1 MTEVSIEEQALTVEE
16 PVYTID
22 EQLQQAAKDIQMAAQ
37 DFYAAGQ
44 ARNAAAKAHDC
55 LEAQLFM
62 RHKSERRDDGK
73 PRTDAECHAM
83 TLFALGSVHD
93 EYEASKINYEVAKTI
108 LASYMALLS
117 ALQTRAKMTTQTD
130 AAIAN
135 SPY

>member
-1 MTEVSIEEQALTVEE
+1 MEIRTDEPILTL
-16 PVYTID
+16 D
-22 EQLQQAAKDIQMAAQ
+22 EQLQVASRDIQTAAQ
-37 DFYAAGQ
+37 DFFVAAQ
-44 ARNAAAKAHDC
+44 ARNAAAQAHDC

-73 PRTDAECHAM
+73 PRTDAECQAM
-83 TLFALGSVHD
+83 TIFALGPIHD
-93 EYEASKINYEVAKTI
+93 EYEASKINYQVAEKI